1 MTASGPH
8 ILVVAGTRPNFI
20 KVAPLLSAFE
30 AQNIP
35 FAFLHSRQ
43 HYEDTLSEIFFQQL
57 GIPAPD
63 YFLNVAEGSP
73 AARFANLMQ
82 QMESAFEEINPA
94 ALVVAGDVDTTLAA
108 ALVARKQGRFV
119 MHIESGLRSFDRR
132 MPEEINRIITD
143 SLSDVCYTTS
153 ESAKANLLME
163 GIPEEKI
170 VFAGNIMVDTL
181 LQMQPLINRNGILKT
196 LGIKEKEYILVTL
209 HRPGNVDTKTDLEH
223 LMKVIRHIS
232 TQLKVVFPI
241 HPRTRKRL
249 VGFNL
254 WEDLAAFPGIQ
265 FLDPLGYLEFSRLL
279 KDARIVL
286 TDSGGIQEESTVYG
300 IPCITLRENT
310 ERPETLDPGS
320 SVLAGS
326 NARKIDSFVQ
336 EALEGRWKKSGLPT
350 GWDGKAATRIALD
363 VAGRIPEYSKSNAKK
378 SNV

>member
-1 MTASGPH
+1 MNASGPH

-43 HYEDTLSEIFFQQL
+43 HYEDTLSEIFFEQL
-57 GIPAPD
+57 GIPDPD
-63 YFLNVAEGSP
+63 YFLDVADGSP

-82 QMESAFEEINPA
+82 QMESAFDEINPA
-94 ALVVAGDVDTTLAA
+94 AVIVAGDVDTTLAA

-119 MHIESGLRSFDRR
+119 MHIESGLRSHDRR

-143 SLSDVCYTTS
+143 SLSDVCYTTG
-153 ESAKANLLME
+153 ETANANLRRE
-163 GIPEEKI
+163 GIPDQRI

-181 LQMQPLINRNGILKT
+181 LQMQPLVAQCNILDT
-196 LGIKEKEYILVTL
+196 LELKEKEYILLTL
-209 HRPGNVDTKTDLEH
+209 HRPGNVDTKKELEH
-223 LMKVIRHIS
+223 LVNLIRKIS
-232 TQLKVVFPI
+232 TLLKVVFPL

-249 VGFNL
+249 VAFDL
-254 WEDLAAFPGIQ
+254 WKDLAEIPGIHI
-265 FLDPLGYLEFSRLL
+265 LDPLGYLEFSRLL

-310 ERPETLDPGS
+310 ERPETLEPGS
-320 SVLAGS
+320 SVLAG
-326 NARKIDSFVQ
+326 NDAWKIDRYVQ
-336 EALEGRWKKSGLPT
+336 EALEGRWKKSGLPA
-350 GWDGKAATRIALD
+350 GWDGNAALRIALD
-363 VAGRIPEYSKSNAKK
+363 VACRIPKFANSQAK
-378 SNV
+378 